1 MIGLEGEKEII
12 IIQEEILEKYN
23 GTCET
28 FRWLTMYGFRK
39 RFSSLNFI

>member
-28 FRWLTMYGFRK
+28 FRWFTMYGFSK
-39 RFSSLNFI
+39 KA

>member
-23 GTCET
+23 GTYET
-28 FRWLTMYGFRK
+28 FIWFTMYGFRK
-39 RFSSLNFI
+39 GLVL